1 MKALYKALIVGV
13 LLIPFSMSVSADED
27 DDKSETNIERLR
39 DVQDHLLTMHDLS
52 TKILAEKDP
61 KKQKVLKD
69 QQLELMKAH
78 MAERKAKRQEHRKQK
93 EQAGKK

>member
-1 MKALYKALIVGV
+1 MKALYKALMVAV
-13 LLIPFSMSVSADED
+13 LLIPVSMSASAED
-27 DDKSETNIERLR
+27 DDKNETSIERLR
-39 DVQDHLLTMHDLS
+39 DMQDHLLTMHDLS

-61 KKQKVLKD
+61 KKQKALKD

-78 MAERKAKRQEHRKQK
+78 MAERKAKRQENRKQK

>member
-1 MKALYKALIVGV
+1 MKALYKALIVGA

-27 DDKSETNIERLR
+27 DDKSETSIERLR

-61 KKQKVLKD
+61 KKQKALKD

-78 MAERKAKRQEHRKQK
+78 MAERKAKRQEHRKKK
-93 EQAGKK
+93 EQADKK